1 MKFITEDDLR
11 ALHRKEALTDFNVTK
26 DMKLT
31 PGARQFLNDRR
42 ITILIDGVPSE
53 HAEPSPSTYFQAST
67 AEKPVVAAV
76 AAVEPTDAEPDWKKK
91 RLRSELKSIAN
102 TFLLI
107 ACELQGRDITLS
119 QSVVALER
127 EVAAMQ
133 PILDEDAQLQ
143 DLEFEECHGI
153 TKENFSSPLE
163 DCFEITPEHMRPPN
177 GKEILLL
184 NKLRCAMHM
193 LEASVLELY
202 GTRLDENNFCVR
214 VNQIRNVLSQM
225 ICTAL
230 GGTECQRKE

>member
-11 ALHRKEALTDFNVTK
+11 TLHRKEALTDFNVTK
-26 DMKLT
+26 DVKLT
-31 PGARQFLNDRR
+31 PGARQFLTDRR
-42 ITILIDGVPSE
+42 ITILTDGVPSE
-53 HAEPSPSTYFQAST
+53 RAESSPSTYFQAPVV
-67 AEKPVVAAV
+67 EKPVVEAA
-76 AAVEPTDAEPDWKKK
+76 EAELDWKKK
-91 RLRSELKSIAN
+91 RLSCELKSIAN

-107 ACELQGRDITLS
+107 ASELQGRDISLS

-127 EVAAMQ
+127 EIAAMHS
-133 PILDEDAQLQ
+133 ILDEDAPLQ

-163 DCFEITPEHMRPPN
+163 DCFEITSEHMQPPN

-193 LEASVLELY
+193 LEASVMELY
-202 GTRLDENNFCVR
+202 GTRLDESNFCVR

-230 GGTECQRKE
+230 GGKECQRKE